1 MNAKTKNN
9 VEPAD
14 VADQLATLRADIS
27 TLTSTVSDLAKLK
40 GAELS
45 DAAKDQIASAK
56 NVAAAQSEAAKQQAA
71 QLQDQANEFVRTQ
84 PATAVGMAA
93 ALGFVIGMLMTRK

>member
-1 MNAKTKNN
+1 MNTKTKTN

-14 VADQLATLRADIS
+14 VADQMATLRADIS
-27 TLTSTVSDLAKLK
+27 ALTSTVSELAKIK
-40 GAELS
+40 GVELS
-45 DAAKDQIASAK
+45 EAAKGQIASAK
-56 NVAAAQSEAAKQQAA
+56 SAAVAQSEAAKQQAA

>member
-1 MNAKTKNN
+1 MNAKTKTN

-14 VADQLATLRADIS
+14 VADQMATLRADIS
-27 TLTSTVSDLAKLK
+27 ALTSTVSELAKLK
-40 GAELS
+40 GSELS